1 MTESVASAPAWLEE
15 YRHSLAP
22 LRRARQEGLA
32 TADRLARYH
41 YALAGD
47 YLDWNL
53 AQARIFS
60 TARAPVEVMVRQAEL
75 GTRMAGQL
83 LGCVT
88 ELTSLVAKARGTFD
102 DPLAVVAASAPEETN
117 AVAPAVAAMVATA
130 STPAAA
136 KPAPAKVA
144 AAARVATPQ
153 TAKPVT
159 VIARRPAALA
169 KPAAPAAPATRAVRA
184 AGGHGAKASTARVP
198 AAGRAGTAQARR
210 RVKR

>member
-22 LRRARQEGLA
+22 LRRARQESLA

-53 AQARIFS
+53 AQARIFF
-60 TARAPVEVMVRQAEL
+60 TARAPVEVMARQAEL
-75 GTRMAGQL
+75 GTRMAEQL
-83 LGCVT
+83 LGRVT

-102 DPLAVVAASAPEETN
+102 DPLAVVAASAPEDTN
-117 AVAPAVAAMVATA
+117 AVAPAVAAMVAPA

-169 KPAAPAAPATRAVRA
+169 KPAAPATRAVRA
-184 AGGHGAKASTARVP
+184 AGGHGAKASTARGP

-210 RVKR
+210 RAKR